1 MRGLVARLLLILA
14 LFAVGGVI
22 GGVLWEWWWTPPTGA
37 AVNGEWFL
45 DSDGAGNE
53 FSGTGLF
60 VIITAVTG
68 LVLGILC
75 AALVRANELWVLGGV
90 VVGALLAGAITAAVG
105 GWLGPPDP
113 RPLAKGERDF
123 TPIPSDLQV
132 VGLSPYLA
140 APMGALAGV
149 VVIYLS
155 GRRVVSSRPGTR
167 LRQLQS

>member
-68 LVLGILC
+68 LVLSILC

-113 RPLAKGERDF
+113 R
-123 TPIPSDLQV
+123 
-132 VGLSPYLA
+132 
-140 APMGALAGV
+140 
-149 VVIYLS
+149 
-155 GRRVVSSRPGTR
+155 
-167 LRQLQS
+167 